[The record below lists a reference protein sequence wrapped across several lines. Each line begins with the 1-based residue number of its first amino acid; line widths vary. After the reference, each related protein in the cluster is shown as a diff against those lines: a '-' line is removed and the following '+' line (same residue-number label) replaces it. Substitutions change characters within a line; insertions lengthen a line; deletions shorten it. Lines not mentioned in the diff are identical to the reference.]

1 MDIKFYNDI
10 SGMID
15 DAIASYE
22 ALRDLYKE
30 KKELLL
36 KRNVKHLSELDNKIV
51 EQVEIITKINHIR
64 DNYCQKHGLTT
75 PIKITELID
84 MAANDNPDFSRAY
97 KLKKV
102 KIREVADE
110 IALLNKTN
118 VELIKHG
125 LIISDKILDIIISA
139 AVPQTTNY
147 NKQGKNIESSG
158 MSISSIVE
166 NA

>member
-1 MDIKFYNDI
+1 MDTKFYTDI

-22 ALRDLYKE
+22 DLLELYKQ
-30 KKELLL
+30 KKQLLL
-36 KRNVKHLSELDNKIV
+36 TRNVKNLSDLDNKIV
-51 EQVEIITKINHIR
+51 EQVEIITKINNIR
-64 DNYCQKHGLTT
+64 DNYCEKHGIAT
-75 PIKITELID
+75 PARITELID
-84 MAANDNPDFSRAY
+84 MAAKDNPEFSESY
-97 KLKKV
+97 KRKKV

-110 IALLNKTN
+110 IALLNRTN

-125 LIISDKILDIIISA
+125 LIMSDRSLDIIISA

-147 NKQGKNIESSG
+147 NKQGKNIETSG

-166 NA
+166 DA